1 MDAIPGPTDEPRRH
15 NRHNRI
21 IVTALVAALL
31 PCLAGCTGLGEW
43 YHNGFKVG
51 PNYSTTA
58 ARVSDAWID
67 SSDSHLRIVQGDNAC
82 WWTAFGDP
90 TLNGLIAEASEQN
103 LTLKMAGA
111 RILEARA
118 LAGIAGGNLY
128 PQQQEATG
136 QYTRNA
142 MSANTYPFSTLRN
155 IFTLPT
161 YYYDNWSAGFDAA
174 WELDF
179 WGRFR
184 RGIESADARLDAQ
197 VEGYDNVLVLLQ
209 AEVAT
214 NYIQMRSAEERLAL
228 AQKNV
233 DLQKET
239 LRIITL
245 REQQGLVTELDV
257 QQATAILGATEALI
271 PVLRN
276 AHRRAQNRLCIL
288 TGMPPYRLAQAIPS
302 PGTIPQPPQ
311 EVVMGIPAELLRR
324 RPDVRQAERGAAA
337 QSARIGIAE
346 AEFYPHIAITG
357 TIGVASENLGHLFEP
372 TSLQAS
378 IGPGF
383 RWNILNYSRIK
394 NNVNAEEAR
403 FQQAVINYR
412 NVVLSA
418 NEEVEN
424 GIIGYLTEQDRSRAL
439 DMSARADARSVDI
452 ALQQYERGL
461 ISYQPLLDSQRALVA
476 QQDTLTESRGLV
488 AANLVAVYKALGG
501 GWQARLDASSQPA
514 MAGSQTIPAPQ
525 P

>member
-1 MDAIPGPTDEPRRH
+1 MAAIR
-15 NRHNRI
+15 
-21 IVTALVAALL
+21 VALLFAAL
-31 PCLAGCTGLGEW
+31 PCLAGCTSLGEW

-67 SSDSHLRIVQGDNAC
+67 SADPRVRMAHGDNPY
-82 WWTAFGDP
+82 WWTIFGDP
-90 TLNGLIAEASEQN
+90 TLNCLIAEASDQN

-118 LAGIAGGNLY
+118 QVGVANGELF
-128 PQQQEATG
+128 PQQQQAAG

-142 MSANTYPFSTLRN
+142 MSANTYPFNTLKSFG
-155 IFTLPT
+155 IALPT
-161 YYYDNWSAGFDAA
+161 YYYDNWSLGFQAA

-184 RGIESADARLDAQ
+184 RAIESADANLDAQ
-197 VEGYDNVLVLLQ
+197 VESYDNVLVMLQ

-214 NYIQMRSAEERLAL
+214 NYIQMRSAEERIVL

-271 PVLRN
+271 PTLRY
-276 AHRRAQNRLCIL
+276 AQRRAQNRLCIL
-288 TGMPPYRLAQAIPS
+288 TGKPPFRLAEMIPS
-302 PGTIPQPPQ
+302 PGSIPQPPQ
-311 EVVMGIPAELLRR
+311 EVVIGIPAELLRR
-324 RPDVRQAERGAAA
+324 RPDVRQAEREAAA

-346 AEFYPHIAITG
+346 SEFYPHISITG
-357 TIGVASENLGHLFEP
+357 TIGVQAEYLSNLFQP
-372 TSLQAS
+372 NSLAAS

-383 RWNILNYSRIK
+383 SWNILNYGRIK

-403 FQQAVINYR
+403 FQQSIINYR

-488 AANLVAVYKALGG
+488 AADLVAIYRAMGG
-501 GWQARLDASSQPA
+501 GWQARLQSPSPQPSA
-514 MAGSQTIPAPQ
+514 PAPPPAAPETVPAPQ